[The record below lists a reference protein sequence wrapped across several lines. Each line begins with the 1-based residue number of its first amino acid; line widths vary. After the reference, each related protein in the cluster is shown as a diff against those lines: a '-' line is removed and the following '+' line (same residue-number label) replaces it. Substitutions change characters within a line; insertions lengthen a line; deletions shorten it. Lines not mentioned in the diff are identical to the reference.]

1 MAFQVVLKPMEE
13 IADNGGQFLV
23 AAATRLVENEGRK
36 ISGGMAEPGRD
47 QHGRHAFL
55 EALVGDI
62 DDLVGQLHAQRSVV
76 IAMVMVM
83 VMVMVIVTAIVV
95 VIMVVVMVVLI
106 AHG

>member
-76 IAMVMVM
+76 IAMVMV
-83 VMVMVIVTAIVV
+83 IVTAIVV